1 MELVLVRHAEPEWS
15 RDGLS
20 IDDPSLTDRG
30 HEQAR
35 RLADRLAH
43 EHFDSVLVSPM
54 VRAQQTAEPVLATLG
69 VEPFTEDWLEEV
81 RMPDWTGTPS
91 AEVDELFERAMA
103 RPIEDHW
110 DGMAGGESFRD
121 FHQRVTKGLEA
132 ALAPLGVIPT
142 DDDTPLWEI
151 DDPSAR
157 ALVVAHAGTN
167 ATIIGHLLGIQPLPW
182 EWERF
187 VMFHASFSVLRPLR
201 IGHGWSFS
209 LFRLG
214 DTEHLPDEMR
224 TR

>member
-20 IDDPSLTDRG
+20 IGNPSLTERG

-35 RLADRLAH
+35 RLAERLAH
-43 EHFDSVLVSPM
+43 EHFDAVFVSSM
-54 VRAQQTAEPVLATLG
+54 RRAQETAAPILEVLD
-69 VEPFTEDWLEEV
+69 VEASTEEWLEEL

-91 AEVDELFERAMA
+91 AEVDDLFKRALA
-103 RPIEDHW
+103 RPIDDHW
-110 DGMAGGESFRD
+110 EGMAGGESFRD
-121 FHQRVTKGLEA
+121 FHQRITKGLEEVLASLGA
-132 ALAPLGVIPT
+132 APT
-142 DDDTPLWEI
+142 PDDTPLWEI

-157 ALVVAHAGTN
+157 VLVVAHAGTN
-167 ATIIGHLLGIQPLPW
+167 ATAMGHLLGIQPLPW

-209 LFRLG
+209 MFRLG
-214 DTEHLPDEMR
+214 DTEHLPDDMR

>member
-1 MELVLVRHAEPEWS
+1 
-15 RDGLS
+15 
-20 IDDPSLTDRG
+20 
-30 HEQAR
+30 
-35 RLADRLAH
+35 
-43 EHFDSVLVSPM
+43 M

>member
-15 RDGLS
+15 REGLS
-20 IDDPSLTDRG
+20 IDNPSLTERG
-30 HEQAR
+30 REQAR

-43 EHFDSVLVSPM
+43 EHFDAVFVSTM
-54 VRAQQTAEPVLATLG
+54 VRAQQTAEPILEVLG
-69 VEPFTEDWLEEV
+69 VDPVSEDWLEEL

-91 AEVDELFERAMA
+91 AEVDDLFKRALA

-121 FHQRVTKGLEA
+121 FHERVTKGVNA
-132 ALAPLGVIPT
+132 ALAPLGVVPT
-142 DDDTPLWEI
+142 DDDDPLWEI
-151 DDPSAR
+151 DDPSSR

-167 ATIIGHLLGIQPLPW
+167 ATITGHLLGIQPLPW

-187 VMFHASFSVLRPLR
+187 VMFHASFSVLRPLQ